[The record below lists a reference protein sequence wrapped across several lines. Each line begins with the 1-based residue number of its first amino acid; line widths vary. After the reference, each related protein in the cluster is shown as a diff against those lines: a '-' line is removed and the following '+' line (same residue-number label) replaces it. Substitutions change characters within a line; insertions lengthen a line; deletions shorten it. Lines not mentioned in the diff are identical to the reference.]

1 MILYRAIAIQTESV
15 RSLQSHSV
23 LTRIAE
29 GSKDADMVL
38 KTIRN
43 INNLCNIFQVSL
55 SKGCQEE
62 LCF

>member
-1 MILYRAIAIQTESV
+1 MILSRAIAVQTDSIG
-15 RSLQSHSV
+15 SLLSHSV

-55 SKGCQEE
+55 TKGCQGE